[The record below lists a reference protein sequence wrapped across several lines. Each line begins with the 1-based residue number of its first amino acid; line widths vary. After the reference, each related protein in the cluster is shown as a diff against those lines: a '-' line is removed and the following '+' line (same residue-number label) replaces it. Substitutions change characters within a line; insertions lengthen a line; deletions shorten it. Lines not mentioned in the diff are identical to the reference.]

1 MSPCASVPPSQPGYC
16 PRSKFVSLE
25 FSDDQS
31 SDRIFKSI
39 QLCVELVASNFV
51 KVEESEFFRKIQS
64 RSRIRKTNKVHCHT
78 GRLPITG

>member
-1 MSPCASVPPSQPGYC
+1 MSPCHCVHCVPHC

-39 QLCVELVASNFV
+39 QLCVELVAYNFV